1 MDNKKGPLA
10 KVVAIANQ
18 KGGVGKTTTTMNLG
32 IGLAKAGWKVLLVD
46 ADPQASLTISMGFRN
61 PDGLRNTLGTLMQLV
76 MTDGSLLQDQGI
88 IHHHEGV
95 DLIPANIELSG
106 QELLLFGAKERE
118 CVLAKCLAAYR
129 TLYDYILIDCGPSL
143 GMLTINALAAA
154 DGVIIPVQPNFLAVK
169 GLDLLLHSIA
179 KVRKLINPKLTVDGI
194 LLTMVDSRTN
204 NAKAIA
210 ASLQEAIGERIHI
223 FTTRIPHSVR
233 AAEAAQEGKSIYI
246 YDRFGKVATAY
257 ESLSKEVIDLEQR
270 SKHRSWTDRV

>member
-10 KVVAIANQ
+10 KIVAIANQ

-106 QELLLFGAKERE
+106 QELRLFGAKERE

-129 TLYDYILIDCGPSL
+129 PLYDYILIDCGPSL

-154 DGVIIPVQPNFLAVK
+154 DGVIIPVQPNFLSVK
-169 GLDLLLHSIA
+169 GLDLLLDTIA
-179 KVRKLINPKLTVDGI
+179 KVRRQINPKLTIDGI
-194 LLTMVDSRTN
+194 LLTMVDNRPK

-210 ASLQEAIGERIHI
+210 ASLQDTIGAQINI

-233 AAEAAQEGKSIYI
+233 AAKAAQTGVSIYI
-246 YDRFGKVATAY
+246 CDGASKVAAAYTA
-257 ESLSKEVIDLEQR
+257 LVKEVIDLEHQ
-270 SKHRSWTDRV
+270 KNH

>member
-10 KVVAIANQ
+10 KIVAIANQ

-76 MTDGSLLQDQGI
+76 MTDGSLLPNRGI

-129 TLYDYILIDCGPSL
+129 TLYDYILIDCGHKQHPKSYL
-143 GMLTINALAAA
+143 
-154 DGVIIPVQPNFLAVK
+154 
-169 GLDLLLHSIA
+169 LDIREHY
-179 KVRKLINPKLTVDGI
+179 P
-194 LLTMVDSRTN
+194 
-204 NAKAIA
+204 
-210 ASLQEAIGERIHI
+210 
-223 FTTRIPHSVR
+223 
-233 AAEAAQEGKSIYI
+233 
-246 YDRFGKVATAY
+246 
-257 ESLSKEVIDLEQR
+257 
-270 SKHRSWTDRV
+270 